1 MEVSSFA
8 RSLGQSVGQSI
19 INNKLS
25 KDFSYEQRESISDI
39 LECAGLIHDIGNPPF
54 GHFGE
59 SAIQDWCKNNFVKL
73 TFKEKKIDE
82 ILKSVDIES
91 SYLDMV
97 SNLNSTN
104 EIVLKEDINDEKVKE
119 NVEDLIKRINTRI
132 NLIHSND
139 KVLKELTEKYD
150 IDNVTLEE
158 EIKNANLI

>member
-1 MEVSSFA
+1 MKNTELIFK
-8 RSLGQSVGQSI
+8 
-19 INNKLS
+19 NS
-25 KDFSYEQRESISDI
+25 KEKEATEKV
-39 LECAGLIHDIGNPPF
+39 LA
-54 GHFGE
+54 
-59 SAIQDWCKNNFVKL
+59 
-73 TFKEKKIDE
+73 TFKGKKINENIDTLVSEILNYAKKIDE

-150 IDNVTLEE
+150 IDNINLEE

>member
-1 MEVSSFA
+1 MKNTELIFKNSEEKEATEKVLATFK
-8 RSLGQSVGQSI
+8 GKK
-19 INNKLS
+19 INEN
-25 KDFSYEQRESISDI
+25 IDI
-39 LECAGLIHDIGNPPF
+39 LVSEILNYA
-54 GHFGE
+54 
-59 SAIQDWCKNNFVKL
+59 
-73 TFKEKKIDE
+73 KKIDE

-150 IDNVTLEE
+150 IDNINLEE

>member
-1 MEVSSFA
+1 MKNTE
-8 RSLGQSVGQSI
+8 
-19 INNKLS
+19 
-25 KDFSYEQRESISDI
+25 
-39 LECAGLIHDIGNPPF
+39 LIF
-54 GHFGE
+54 
-59 SAIQDWCKNNFVKL
+59 KNSEAKEATEKVL
-73 TFKEKKIDE
+73 ATFKGKKINENIDTLVSEILNYAKKIDE

-150 IDNVTLEE
+150 IDNINLEE

>member
-1 MEVSSFA
+1 MKNTE
-8 RSLGQSVGQSI
+8 
-19 INNKLS
+19 
-25 KDFSYEQRESISDI
+25 
-39 LECAGLIHDIGNPPF
+39 LIF
-54 GHFGE
+54 
-59 SAIQDWCKNNFVKL
+59 KNSEEKAATEKVL
-73 TFKEKKIDE
+73 ATFKGKKINENIDTLVSEILNYAKKIDE
-82 ILKSVDIES
+82 ILKSIDIES

-150 IDNVTLEE
+150 IDNINLEE